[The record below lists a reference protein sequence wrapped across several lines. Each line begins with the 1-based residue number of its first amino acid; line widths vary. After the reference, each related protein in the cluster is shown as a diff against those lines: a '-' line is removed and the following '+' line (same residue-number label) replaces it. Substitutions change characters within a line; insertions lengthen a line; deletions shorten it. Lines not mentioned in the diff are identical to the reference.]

1 MYVYLIRSLA
11 VNEDDLVVLTMQL
24 YRQMFIPVRYDFIF
38 SSVFF
43 PRFIFPCG

>member
-24 YRQMFIPVRYDFIF
+24 LKANVY
-38 SSVFF
+38 
-43 PRFIFPCG
+43 PCKI